1 MSENKPKTISKTTA
15 RPLLPLLDDFLLS
28 LQVNNYSAETI
39 YNYERDLKTFI
50 NFLEY
55 ESLEF
60 KNLNKSSIDM
70 YKAYLFSVDRS
81 TSNQANIEK
90 KLSAYSVN
98 RNLSVLRSYLKYLIE
113 RDEPTPLLP
122 EYVKLVKSIKKHAKI
137 PEFDELVR
145 LIECPTELEK
155 NSLIGARNRAIL
167 EVLFSTG
174 MRISEL
180 VNLKKDQIDKTGRIF
195 ILGKGKKERFV
206 YLTERAKKY
215 LNEYLLLRKDDFKFL
230 FVPTRGRNVNKK
242 LNKKE
247 IKISTNYLQYR
258 IKYYREHLDINIPV
272 SAHSLRHGFATYLA
286 ENGASPV
293 AIQIL
298 LGHESLDTTTRY
310 VHASDRFAEEV
321 HKKFHPLK

>member
-1 MSENKPKTISKTTA
+1 MTKNKPKNPKKPEDYPI
-15 RPLLPLLDDFLLS
+15 LPLLDDYLLY

-50 NFLEY
+50 NFLIY
-55 ESLEF
+55 ERLKF
-60 KNLNKSSIDM
+60 NKLDKNSIDR
-70 YKAYLFSVDRS
+70 YKAYLFSIDRS
-81 TSNQANIEK
+81 TSNKEKPEK
-90 KLSAYSVN
+90 KLSAYSIN
-98 RNLSVLRSYLKYLIE
+98 RMLSSLRSYLKYLIE
-113 RDEPTPLLP
+113 YDEPTPLLP
-122 EYVKLVKSIKKHAKI
+122 EYVKLVKSIKKHPKI
-137 PEFDELVR
+137 PEFEQLVK
-145 LIECPTELEK
+145 LIECPTKIEK
-155 NSLIGARNRAIL
+155 NKIIGTRNRAVL

-215 LNEYLLLRKDDFKFL
+215 LDEYLKIRKGDSQML
-230 FVPTRGRNVNKK
+230 FISLRGRNSNKK
-242 LNKKE
+242 DA
-247 IKISTNYLQYR
+247 KISTNYLQYR
-258 IKYYREHLDINIPV
+258 IKYYRQILNINVPI

-286 ENGASPV
+286 ENGASPA

-310 VHASDRFAEEV
+310 VHASDRFAERV
-321 HKKFHPLK
+321 HKKFHPLKE